1 MARSKAK
8 AIYSGTSKSYKVRD
22 KRYNPNVSR
31 YKLFICHI
39 LSKLSVN
46 KEVTY
51 EKNRNINSR
60 NRGKEIGVFSIS
72 EEVERE
78 YYTYKIKKEN
88 KNKKNGIKISFY
100 NRDGSFNCI
109 GILLGMC
116 SDEDYIRRKSRNL
129 FFNNLDRILRA
140 DDFKELIS
148 MCFSI
153 GLFLYLLSIF
163 FFNIPEILKYYF
175 YL

>member
-1 MARSKAK
+1 MARSKT
-8 AIYSGTSKSYKVRD
+8 IYSGKSKSHKVRG

-51 EKNRNINSR
+51 KKNRNVDSQNKSR
-60 NRGKEIGVFSIS
+60 EIGVFSIS
-72 EEVERE
+72 EDVEKE
-78 YYTYKIKKEN
+78 YYAYKIKKEN
-88 KNKKNGIKISFY
+88 KNRKNGIKISFY
-100 NRDGSFNCI
+100 NSDGSFSCI

-129 FFNNLDRILRA
+129 FFGNLEKILNG
-140 DDFKELIS
+140 DDFKELMS
-148 MCFSI
+148 MCFSV
-153 GLFLYLLSIF
+153 GLCLYLLSTL
-163 FFNIPEILKYYF
+163 FFNIPESFTYYF
-175 YL
+175 